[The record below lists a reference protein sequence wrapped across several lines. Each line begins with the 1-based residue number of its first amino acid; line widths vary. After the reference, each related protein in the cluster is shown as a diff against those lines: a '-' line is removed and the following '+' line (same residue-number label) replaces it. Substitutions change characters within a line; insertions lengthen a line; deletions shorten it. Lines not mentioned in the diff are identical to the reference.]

1 MAKNYFERYIWLID
15 LINRHGYIS
24 RKDIDR
30 AWAYSSHN
38 DRGGAS
44 MQEDH
49 IPDRTFFNHIDAIF
63 ETFGIEI
70 KCNRAK
76 GYYLANSEDIEGDG
90 IRKWLL
96 DSMSL
101 NSVLNETKDM
111 RDKILFE
118 SVPSNKRWFS
128 EIVNAIRDRKTI
140 EMTYQSFYADG
151 PSTFEAHPWCL
162 KLFKQRWYMLARSVN
177 HKEPRIYSL
186 DRIHDIRETENDLKV
201 PKSFNAS
208 TFFNNFFGIIINEEK
223 PVKVV
228 LKVDEDQVKYFR
240 SLPLHDSQK
249 ETETTDCYSVF
260 EYRLVPTFDFEQEV
274 LRHGPSVEVLAP
286 ADFRETIR
294 NDAKAMLERYD

>member
-30 AWAYSSHN
+30 AWAYSPLN
-38 DRGGAS
+38 NRGGAS
-44 MQEDH
+44 LQEDY

-76 GYYLANSEDIEGDG
+76 GYYIANSEDIEGDG

-96 DSMSL
+96 DSVSL

-118 SVPSNKRWFS
+118 SVPSNKRWLA

-140 EMTYQSFYADG
+140 EMTYQSFYADE
-151 PSTFEAHPWCL
+151 PSSFEAHPWCL

-177 HKEPRIYSL
+177 YKEPRIYAL
-186 DRIHDIRETENDLKV
+186 DRIHDIREAENDLEV
-201 PKSFNAS
+201 PKRFNAH
-208 TFFNNFFGIIINEEK
+208 TFFSNYFGIIINDQK
-223 PVKVV
+223 PSTVI

-260 EYRLVPTFDFEQEV
+260 EYRLVTTFDFEQEV

-294 NDAKAMLERYD
+294 KDAKAMLERYD

>member
-1 MAKNYFERYIWLID
+1 MAKNYFDRYIWLID

-30 AWAYSSHN
+30 AWAFSPLN
-38 DRGGAS
+38 NRGGAS
-44 MQEDH
+44 MQDDH

-76 GYYLANSEDIEGDG
+76 GYYIANSEDIKDDA

-96 DSMSL
+96 DSVSL
-101 NSVLNETKDM
+101 NSILNETKDM

-118 SVPSNKRWFS
+118 SVPSNKRWLP

-140 EMTYQSFYADG
+140 EMTYQSFYQDK

-177 HKEPRIYSL
+177 HKEPWIYSL
-186 DRIHDIRETENDLKV
+186 DRIHDLKETGNDLKV
-201 PKSFNAS
+201 PKRFNAH
-208 TFFNNFFGIIINEEK
+208 TFFRNFFGIIINDQK

-228 LKVDEDQVKYFR
+228 LKVDEDQVNYFR

-260 EYRLVPTFDFEQEV
+260 EYRLVPTLDFKQEI
-274 LRHGPSVEVLAP
+274 LSHGPSVEVLAP

-294 NDAKAMLERYD
+294 NDAKSMLERYE